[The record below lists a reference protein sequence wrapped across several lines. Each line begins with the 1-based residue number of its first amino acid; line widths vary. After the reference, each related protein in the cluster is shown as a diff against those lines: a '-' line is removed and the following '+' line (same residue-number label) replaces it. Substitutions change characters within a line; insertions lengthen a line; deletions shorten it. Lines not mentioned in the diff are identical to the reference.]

1 MPIDIT
7 CPGCRTRFKV
17 SEKFAGQKGP
27 CPKCKTVIQI
37 PAKGEEIVVHAPE
50 GFGPK
55 NAAGVAVLKPIARKE
70 TKVTPVMLVGV
81 VSSVFLVLLVALLL
95 RGMKPIAPWILGLGA
110 FAVAPPLVWAGY
122 AFLRDQEL
130 EPHRGRYLAIRVL
143 ICSAVYALLWAVYVW
158 LPGLAFH
165 LDTLELFH
173 LLFIIPPIAAV
184 GGLAALATLD
194 LDFGTGVLHYGF
206 YLLVTV
212 LLCFVIGLDLMGNE
226 PEAAPPAAG
235 QDAAPVV
242 IRGLEQ
248 PTLLSLTGARSIT
261 SPSLVSATR

>member
-37 PAKGEEIVVHAPE
+37 PAKGEEVVVHAPE

-81 VSSVFLVLLVALLL
+81 VSSIFVVLLVALLL

-110 FAVAPPLVWAGY
+110 FAVAPPVVWAGY

-130 EPHRGRYLAIRVL
+130 EAHRGRYLAIRVS
-143 ICSAVYALLWAVYVW
+143 ICSAVYALLWAVYAW

-212 LLCFVIGLDLMGNE
+212 LLCFVIGLDLLGSGQE
-226 PEAAPPAAG
+226 TAPPAAG
-235 QDAAPVV
+235 QGPAPVV
-242 IRGLEQ
+242 IRGPQQ
-248 PTLLSLTGARSIT
+248 PAEWSPSAARSAT
-261 SPSLVSATR
+261 SPLLASAIR